1 MKSIITLLIIGFLY
15 YNYNGQINLLQS
27 ATQELPKN
35 ISRLYKLT
43 ARFKIIKMDYIELD
57 EQRKQHHLLGV
68 DNLSKIDFNYT
79 QKQILIAPIKLE
91 NNNQM
96 IEIIRRAYN
105 YEGNEI
111 VLKNLNLLHNSLTL
125 YIVSNPSTSVY
136 KFMLLKDFL
145 LLP

>member
-1 MKSIITLLIIGFLY
+1 MY
-15 YNYNGQINLLQS
+15 YNSNGQINILQS
-27 ATQELPKN
+27 ATEELPKN

-43 ARFKIIKMDYIELD
+43 ARFKIIKMDYKELD

-68 DNLSKIDFNYT
+68 DNLSKIGFNYT

>member
-1 MKSIITLLIIGFLY
+1 
-15 YNYNGQINLLQS
+15 
-27 ATQELPKN
+27 
-35 ISRLYKLT
+35 
-43 ARFKIIKMDYIELD
+43 MDYKELD

-68 DNLSKIDFNYT
+68 DNLSKIGFNYT